1 MPAIAPLRAIRYN
14 QDKIA
19 DLSQV
24 VSPPYDIISKEELA
38 YYSHLSP
45 YNIVHLTIP
54 RSQKKDNH
62 VYSKAAKRFRDW
74 LKNKILIQEEIPVIY
89 FYEQRFIIAK
99 KEYNR
104 LGFIANLNLR
114 NKAIFGHEHT
124 RIEPVEDRFRL
135 QERLKANLE
144 PIFVL
149 FSDPGNC
156 LGKIFKRIIASSNPV
171 SIVTDRQKIENYLWR
186 VSSPSLIKQVVNLM
200 NKKDFFIADGHHRYE
215 VALAYRHKM
224 LETLKTP
231 AKVNR
236 AFNYIL
242 AYFCPVKS
250 KGLLVNSSIH
260 LKEILRLAKSGKKL
274 PPKSTYFYPKV
285 LSGLVIYKFEN
296 PS

>member
-1 MPAIAPLRAIRYN
+1 MYKR
-14 QDKIA
+14 Q
-19 DLSQV
+19 
-24 VSPPYDIISKEELA
+24 
-38 YYSHLSP
+38 HLSP

-54 RSQKKDNH
+54 RSQKKDNN

-149 FSDPGNC
+149 FSDAGNC

-171 SIVTDRQKIENYLWR
+171 SIVTCLLYT
-186 VSSPSLIKQVVNLM
+186 SPSPR
-200 NKKDFFIADGHHRYE
+200 D
-215 VALAYRHKM
+215 
-224 LETLKTP
+224 
-231 AKVNR
+231 
-236 AFNYIL
+236 
-242 AYFCPVKS
+242 
-250 KGLLVNSSIH
+250 
-260 LKEILRLAKSGKKL
+260 
-274 PPKSTYFYPKV
+274 
-285 LSGLVIYKFEN
+285 
-296 PS
+296 